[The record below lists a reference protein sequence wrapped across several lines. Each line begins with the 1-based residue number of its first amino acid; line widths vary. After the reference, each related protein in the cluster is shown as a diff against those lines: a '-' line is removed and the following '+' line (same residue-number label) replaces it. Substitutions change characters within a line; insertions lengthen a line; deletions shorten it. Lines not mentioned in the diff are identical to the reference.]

1 MPVNDAQ
8 HSELEKTK
16 MQLAAALKRTEQLEE
31 ENRRLAG
38 EKVEL
43 GRQVEDLENTKL
55 RLAEAIGQLRQE
67 KRRLKGERDAGEQRV
82 SLWIRILT

>member
-1 MPVNDAQ
+1 
-8 HSELEKTK
+8 

-31 ENRRLAG
+31 DNRRLSG

-43 GRQVEDLENTKL
+43 GRQVEDLENTKV

-82 SLWIRILT
+82 SP